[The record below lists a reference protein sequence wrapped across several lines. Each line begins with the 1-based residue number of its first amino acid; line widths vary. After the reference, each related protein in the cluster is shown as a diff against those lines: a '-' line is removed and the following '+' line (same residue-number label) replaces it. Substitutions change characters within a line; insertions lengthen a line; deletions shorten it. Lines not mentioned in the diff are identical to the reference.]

1 MFFNLAWRNS
11 KRSRNENLIYF
22 LTMVTAVAA
31 FYIVLSLGAQD
42 VIRFLSSLESDAVER
57 LLTNLLPT
65 VYVCALLFVFFLV
78 VFANKYQLEC
88 RSRELGLYLMFGMT
102 KTRLFTQI
110 MTEGLI
116 TSLVALLGGLI
127 CGGFLSEVISLAT
140 ARLVG
145 HGVIA
150 HQSSFSL
157 SAVFFTIL
165 GFLIIQCVALFIL
178 CGKLFKKEVHQ
189 LLYGEMGKK
198 QHTGSTHGSLL
209 SLVIGTAVLLVAYWV
224 VIEHFMTGGGVMLL
238 VAVLLGIVGTILFIR
253 GIARLLSIVA
263 ASNKRKATNGL
274 YVFTLRQLH
283 ENVVYK
289 YISISVASILMMLTI
304 MFIANGSATIM
315 SHGNELTRTSAV
327 YDFTVMGE
335 EQNVEQ
341 YLSDDQMRVYVA
353 NLNRME
359 TGNMKRPASGEM
371 KSFVDWSVLRKE
383 IVQNLPE
390 GVIDPATQEAA
401 SYEFGSHQPAALNLL
416 GFIDTGSVSPYM
428 LPVAWLANPDYF
440 INYVALIIFV
450 SFATLAIPLAIS
462 IRKRNK
468 TDAIFRRFLLEPDD
482 TNEYLLCEAVPA
494 VLRPYIC
501 ELGQHLRTQQ
511 EYINEQKITV
521 TDYQHYIENWVHEI
535 KKPLSLMTLLLDN
548 RKDEMSPLVHTR
560 MLYVRDHTR
569 QDIEQILYFSRLG
582 ATHKDYFFEPL
593 SILEICR
600 EAVEDNLTLLE
611 EAGFSVEYTE
621 NDAQVISDKKGLM
634 FILGQIISNS
644 VKYTGN
650 NPAPRLL
657 FSIADSADNEQISLS
672 MKDNGTSIPL
682 SDLPFVFDKGFTGDT
697 GSYLSRSTGMGLYLV
712 QKMATDL
719 SITVELKNNSC
730 GGTTV
735 TLTFPKVER
744 PFGR

>member
-1 MFFNLAWRNS
+1 MCQP
-11 KRSRNENLIYF
+11 I
-22 LTMVTAVAA
+22 
-31 FYIVLSLGAQD
+31 
-42 VIRFLSSLESDAVER
+42 
-57 LLTNLLPT
+57 
-65 VYVCALLFVFFLV
+65 
-78 VFANKYQLEC
+78 
-88 RSRELGLYLMFGMT
+88 
-102 KTRLFTQI
+102 
-110 MTEGLI
+110 
-116 TSLVALLGGLI
+116 
-127 CGGFLSEVISLAT
+127 
-140 ARLVG
+140 
-145 HGVIA
+145 
-150 HQSSFSL
+150 
-157 SAVFFTIL
+157 
-165 GFLIIQCVALFIL
+165 
-178 CGKLFKKEVHQ
+178 
-189 LLYGEMGKK
+189 
-198 QHTGSTHGSLL
+198 
-209 SLVIGTAVLLVAYWV
+209 
-224 VIEHFMTGGGVMLL
+224 
-238 VAVLLGIVGTILFIR
+238 
-253 GIARLLSIVA
+253 
-263 ASNKRKATNGL
+263 
-274 YVFTLRQLH
+274 
-283 ENVVYK
+283 
-289 YISISVASILMMLTI
+289 LTI
-304 MFIANGSATIM
+304 S
-315 SHGNELTRTSAV
+315 
-327 YDFTVMGE
+327 
-335 EQNVEQ
+335 
-341 YLSDDQMRVYVA
+341 
-353 NLNRME
+353 
-359 TGNMKRPASGEM
+359 
-371 KSFVDWSVLRKE
+371 
-383 IVQNLPE
+383 
-390 GVIDPATQEAA
+390 
-401 SYEFGSHQPAALNLL
+401 
-416 GFIDTGSVSPYM
+416 
-428 LPVAWLANPDYF
+428 
-440 INYVALIIFV
+440 
-450 SFATLAIPLAIS
+450 
-462 IRKRNK
+462 
-468 TDAIFRRFLLEPDD
+468 
-482 TNEYLLCEAVPA
+482 
-494 VLRPYIC
+494 
-501 ELGQHLRTQQ
+501 

-712 QKMATDL
+712 QKMATNL

>member
-1 MFFNLAWRNS
+1 MARIMVVEDDVYMREELTDLLRKSGYETASLFDFENAIPEITEYSPDLVLLDINLPFHSGFEICKELKA
-11 KRSRNENLIYF
+11 KQLGTVLV
-22 LTMVTAVAA
+22 LTARDKLQDELHA
-31 FYIVLSLGAQD
+31 LGLGAD
-42 VIRFLSSLESDAVER
+42 DYLTKPCNIER
-57 LLTNLLPT
+57 LLARIKNLLRRKEEQIRQG
-65 VYVCALLFVFFLV
+65 LLDGNGFLLDPNTFTRNSTRTRLPLERAGAIMKKLKIFLTYISSNRVWIITLACLDVFF
-78 VFANKYQLEC
+78 
-88 RSRELGLYLMFGMT
+88 
-102 KTRLFTQI
+102 I
-110 MTEGLI
+110 
-116 TSLVALLGGLI
+116 
-127 CGGFLSEVISLAT
+127 FL
-140 ARLVG
+140 
-145 HGVIA
+145 
-150 HQSSFSL
+150 
-157 SAVFFTIL
+157 
-165 GFLIIQCVALFIL
+165 
-178 CGKLFKKEVHQ
+178 
-189 LLYGEMGKK
+189 
-198 QHTGSTHGSLL
+198 
-209 SLVIGTAVLLVAYWV
+209 
-224 VIEHFMTGGGVMLL
+224 
-238 VAVLLGIVGTILFIR
+238 
-253 GIARLLSIVA
+253 
-263 ASNKRKATNGL
+263 
-274 YVFTLRQLH
+274 
-283 ENVVYK
+283 
-289 YISISVASILMMLTI
+289 
-304 MFIANGSATIM
+304 
-315 SHGNELTRTSAV
+315 
-327 YDFTVMGE
+327 
-335 EQNVEQ
+335 
-341 YLSDDQMRVYVA
+341 
-353 NLNRME
+353 
-359 TGNMKRPASGEM
+359 
-371 KSFVDWSVLRKE
+371 
-383 IVQNLPE
+383 
-390 GVIDPATQEAA
+390 
-401 SYEFGSHQPAALNLL
+401 
-416 GFIDTGSVSPYM
+416 
-428 LPVAWLANPDYF
+428 AWLANPDYF